1 MQKKHQNLRA
11 AYPVIISHDKPDLYL
26 VHIVDF
32 NSDTSGTT
40 LSEAIEMARDALSEE
55 GLARQDAG
63 LSIPEP
69 SFDIEHPAN
78 TVVTYVDIDLAKYR
92 KLSDNRTV
100 KKTITIP
107 SYLNELGREQDINF
121 SETMTIAL
129 KEKLGV

>member
-1 MQKKHQNLRA
+1 MQKQYKNFRA
-11 AYPVIISHDKPDLYL
+11 AYPVIINRDKPDLYL
-26 VHIVDF
+26 AHIVDF
-32 NSDTSGTT
+32 DSDTSGAT

-55 GLARQDAG
+55 GVARQDAG

-69 SFDIEHPAN
+69 SFDIKHSEH
-78 TVVTYVDIDLAKYR
+78 TIVTYVDIDLAKYR

-107 SYLNELGREQDINF
+107 SYLNELGREQAINF
-121 SETMTIAL
+121 SETMTTAL